1 MGAAMSSALI
11 ERLCAI
17 VNRPDAGI
25 EPVSGE
31 MIALARRH
39 RVHLLLAERAAVAEL
54 AQERRDAA
62 ALEALREAELRRVLA
77 ALSAQRALPVLFK
90 GAAMARSHYRSPEL
104 RVRSDTDMLIPAGRR
119 EEAAGVL
126 ESLGYRR
133 AVETDGELIAAQ
145 FHYACRDRA
154 GVSHALDVHWRI
166 SNALTFADVLSYEDV
181 AREAVAIPGLGTH
194 ALGPCAVHSLML
206 ACLHRIA
213 HHPDSNDL
221 LWLYDLHLL
230 VERLTRTEQQQFVQL
245 AGERRV
251 RSVCAYGLADAFNRF
266 GGRSGDLAARLA
278 PSAHG
283 VEPTAAF
290 TAPRRR
296 PVDTLTADLR
306 ALDRWPQRLQLLRE
320 HVFPRREY
328 MFARYGTRRSSSLP
342 WLYMRRIVAG
352 APKWFRS

>member
-1 MGAAMSSALI
+1 MSSALT

-17 VNRPDAGI
+17 VNQPDAGI

-31 MIALARRH
+31 LIALARRH
-39 RVHLLLAERAAVAEL
+39 RVHLLLAERAAVVEL

-62 ALEALREAELRRVLA
+62 AVEALREAELRRVLA
-77 ALSAQRALPVLFK
+77 ALSAQDVRPILFK
-90 GAAMARSHYRSPEL
+90 GAAIAQTHYRSPEL
-104 RVRSDTDMLIPAGRR
+104 RVRSDADLLVPADRR
-119 EEAAGVL
+119 EAASRALEA
-126 ESLGYRR
+126 LGYRR
-133 AVETDGELIAAQ
+133 AIETDGELIVSQ
-145 FHYACRDRA
+145 FHCDFVDRA
-154 GVSHALDVHWRI
+154 GVAHALDVHWRI
-166 SNALTFADVLSYEDV
+166 SNAIAFADVLSYEDV
-181 AREAVAIPGLGTH
+181 AREAAAIRELGPQ

-213 HHPDSNDL
+213 HHPDSADL

-230 VERLTRTEQQQFVQL
+230 VERLTATEQQQFVQL

-251 RSVCAYGLADAFNRF
+251 RAVCAHGLVDAFNRF
-266 GGRSGDLAARLA
+266 GGGSGDLAARL
-278 PSAHG
+278 PSSDHR

-296 PVDTLTADLR
+296 LVDGLTADLR

-342 WLYMRRIVAG
+342 WLYVRRIVAG
-352 APKWFRS
+352 APKWFRW